1 LVRQA
6 SARTALAAPPNAEE
20 CRLEE
25 VAIDVHNSGPE
36 DQRRTSLE
44 GSRPILRTSID
55 RPREVEM
62 RKLPKPRR
70 SVSFHEED
78 DVKVMQPPSPAS
90 PFPQLLTLTVT
101 PPPRGMSG
109 LFGDLQVIPERPRTY
124 CVRFRRE
131 QGELVSLA
139 MPIVASQFLN
149 FLLNMVDI
157 AMVGHLGAFE
167 LAAAGLGIAYYNVF
181 YVRPSSS
188 HSAILKKASLTR
200 VTLPIASKETLDVPT
215 PSS

>member
-1 LVRQA
+1 
-6 SARTALAAPPNAEE
+6 
-20 CRLEE
+20 
-25 VAIDVHNSGPE
+25 
-36 DQRRTSLE
+36 
-44 GSRPILRTSID
+44 
-55 RPREVEM
+55 
-62 RKLPKPRR
+62 
-70 SVSFHEED
+70 
-78 DVKVMQPPSPAS
+78 
-90 PFPQLLTLTVT
+90 
-101 PPPRGMSG
+101 MSG

-188 HSAILKKASLTR
+188 HSAIHKKKRL
-200 VTLPIASKETLDVPT
+200 
-215 PSS
+215 